1 MSIEFE
7 NPLTAGTVL
16 VREQIES
23 GNFET
28 GVSGWVIRQDGSAEF
43 NNIVIRGGA
52 GVPAIIVGPEGEPQ
66 VIIYN
71 NGANGV
77 VEFPTNDPNESS
89 PGRMA
94 SVVYNQGAA
103 NERLA
108 LEIQGP
114 AHDVDDNRLALQF
127 NSARADSSTPA
138 SLSLFDVATQNLI
151 LFADNNRVQVNEAL
165 QVIPESGDT
174 NIPLFVDGTPPG
186 GTSIAVI
193 RRNGSNVLNIPNEGT
208 LQVSPQVASALSA
221 LFVNAP
227 SGHTGRLVRAQLNGA
242 DRFTVEPTGDANFVG
257 SVTAANFA
265 SGTAQTPAPG
275 GAPAQ
280 TTVNVT
286 FAAAFPSTPNVV
298 LTPNSAS
305 ANLNTANI
313 RWAVT
318 AKSTTGFTINC
329 WRDTNAA
336 TNFEWFAHI

>member
-16 VREQIES
+16 VREQVQS
-23 GNFET
+23 SDYVP
-28 GVSGWVIRQDGSAEF
+28 GVSGWVIRADGSAEF
-43 NNIVIRGGA
+43 NNVVIRGEA
-52 GVPAIIVGPEGEPQ
+52 GEPAVIVGPDGEPQ

-71 NGANGV
+71 TGVNGV
-77 VEFPTNDPNESS
+77 IEFPTNDPDEAS
-89 PGRMA
+89 PGRIA
-94 SVVYNQGAA
+94 SVVYSQGAPA
-103 NERLA
+103 ERMA

-114 AHDVDDNRLALQF
+114 AHDVDSNRIALQF
-127 NSARADSSTPA
+127 KTTESDGSPTTAAQF
-138 SLSLFDVATQNLI
+138 FDVVTQDLI
-151 LFADNNRVQVNEAL
+151 LYIENGRVQVSEIL
-165 QVIPESGDT
+165 QVVPEATAST
-174 NIPLFVDGTPPG
+174 ALHV
-186 GTSIAVI
+186 IAA
-193 RRNGSNVLNIPNEGT
+193 N
-208 LQVSPQVASALSA
+208 
-221 LFVNAP
+221 
-227 SGHTGRLVRAQLNGA
+227 GHTGRLIEADVNGA
-242 DRFTVEPTGDANFVG
+242 DKFIVDASGNVAAAG
-257 SVTAANFA
+257 AVTAANFA

-286 FAAAFPSTPNVV
+286 FATAFPSTPNVQ

-318 AKSTTGFTINC
+318 NKSTAGFTINC